1 MVTLVK
7 ITNQKNHLPFMH
19 HAFNQNKHI
28 FGQCGYLNQVEPFE
42 KPWFVIM
49 WSIHS
54 YTHPIGVMKNTNS

>member
-1 MVTLVK
+1 
-7 ITNQKNHLPFMH
+7 MH